1 VCPDNARSDDPTL
14 ASTASL
20 LVATTNADKLREIRS
35 LLTDLPIE
43 LVTLARWPDL
53 PPPEE
58 TGRTFAENARLKARY
73 YAAATG
79 LLTVAEDSG
88 LEIDAL
94 GGAPGVHSARFGGTH
109 TSYAQKFALIYE
121 RLGASPPGGS
131 SARFICALALAEGDA
146 VLFESQGTVEGRIAS
161 EPKGEGGF
169 GYDPIFF
176 YPPFGCTLAEAGERK
191 SAVSHRAAAF
201 RALRVYLARS

>member
-1 VCPDNARSDDPTL
+1 MCPDNARSDDPTL
-14 ASTASL
+14 ANPASL

-73 YAAATG
+73 YAAPTG

-94 GGAPGVHSARFGGTH
+94 GGAPGVHSARFGGTD

-121 RLGASPPGGS
+121 RLKNAGPPGGS
-131 SARFICALALAEGDA
+131 SARFICALALTKGDA
-146 VLFESQGTVEGRIAS
+146 VLFESHVAGGLDRRARLRAHAPSVPSLRDGRRGLAGPQES
-161 EPKGEGGF
+161 YAPGGR
-169 GYDPIFF
+169 PM
-176 YPPFGCTLAEAGERK
+176 AGIRLTPG
-191 SAVSHRAAAF
+191 VGRG
-201 RALRVYLARS
+201 LRR